1 MNIEQFLQTE
11 GIEPDH
17 VIYNMMNIKK
27 PKVDI
32 VRLLENFKKQLLI
45 HSVSQQSELV
55 CKHKFGDS
63 YEQMGGGLTLHE
75 CEKCG
80 IVQTCG

>member
-1 MNIEQFLQTE
+1 MEDVKEIIRKYKASGADRVHITDVVKIIELLQK
-11 GIEPDH
+11 DH
-17 VIYNMMNIKK
+17 Q
-27 PKVDI
+27 
-32 VRLLENFKKQLLI
+32 EQLRI
-45 HSVSQQSELV
+45 CAVSQRSGLV
-55 CKHKFGDS
+55 YEHRFGDS